1 MTEVSTGIYGL
12 DNLKYGGYFLHE
24 KTAPN
29 GFIKDE
35 GYYYFKI
42 TNDGE
47 TVTVEN
53 KAGVGFA
60 NKPAKGELEIT
71 KRDVANGSLL
81 PNAGFRIKD
90 ADGNIVV
97 EGRTDENGI
106 AKFTL
111 RVGKYTY
118 EELPVPDNPKTGE
131 NDHRLLTA
139 LFIASA
145 GTIAGTVTIACLK
158 KRKDEDEE

>member
-1 MTEVSTGIYGL
+1 MKETETGVYVL
-12 DNLKYGGYFLHE
+12 NDLKFGGYFLHE
-24 KTAPN
+24 KTAPS
-29 GFIKDE
+29 GFVKDD
-35 GYYYFKI
+35 GYYFFRI
-42 TNDGE
+42 TEDGV

-71 KRDVANGSLL
+71 KRDVADGTLL

-118 EELPVPDNPKTGE
+118 EEFDAPEGYLIDTTPHEFEITENGQIVKAERSSKPK
-131 NDHRLLTA
+131 
-139 LFIASA
+139 
-145 GTIAGTVTIACLK
+145 
-158 KRKDEDEE
+158 

>member
-1 MTEVSTGIYGL
+1 M
-12 DNLKYGGYFLHE
+12 
-24 KTAPN
+24 
-29 GFIKDE
+29 
-35 GYYYFKI
+35 
-42 TNDGE
+42 
-47 TVTVEN
+47 
-53 KAGVGFA
+53 
-60 NKPAKGELEIT
+60 EIT
-71 KRDVANGSLL
+71 KRDVADGTLL

-118 EELPVPDNPKTGE
+118 EEFDAPEGYLIVKAEMTDKKEPVPDNPKTGE
-131 NDHRLLTA
+131 DDHRLLTA

-145 GTIAGTVTIACLK
+145 GTIAGTVTIACLR

>member
-1 MTEVSTGIYGL
+1 M
-12 DNLKYGGYFLHE
+12 
-24 KTAPN
+24 
-29 GFIKDE
+29 
-35 GYYYFKI
+35 
-42 TNDGE
+42 
-47 TVTVEN
+47 TVEN

-90 ADGNIVV
+90 AEGNIVV

-106 AKFTL
+106 AIFTL

-118 EELPVPDNPKTGE
+118 EEFDAPKGYLIDTTPHEFEITENGQIVKAQMTDKKEPVPDNPKTGE